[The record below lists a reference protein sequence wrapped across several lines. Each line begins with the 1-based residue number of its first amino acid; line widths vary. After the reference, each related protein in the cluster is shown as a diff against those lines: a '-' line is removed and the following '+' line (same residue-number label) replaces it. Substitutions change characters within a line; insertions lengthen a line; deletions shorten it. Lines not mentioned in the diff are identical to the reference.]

1 MDKEQ
6 NTILNYRILTSISW
20 NSNNWANNPSEEDL
34 KPSKYDYV
42 KDKAHMHES
51 LNFGHDIFPTE
62 EDGNYIGYTPM
73 FNRPPDLTN
82 SPLAPVFNRRLVT
95 GVT

>member
-34 KPSKYDYV
+34 KASKYDYV